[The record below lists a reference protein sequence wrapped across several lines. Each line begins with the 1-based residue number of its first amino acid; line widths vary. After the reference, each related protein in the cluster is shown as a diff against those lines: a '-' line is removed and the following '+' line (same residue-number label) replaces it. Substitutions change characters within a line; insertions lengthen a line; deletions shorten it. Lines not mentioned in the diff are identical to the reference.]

1 MRMYSLDAQQ
11 AALTFLV
18 QQTSY
23 IEPEVYKQRY
33 PDVQYP
39 QLIPVDTSANEWA
52 KSVTYFSMDQAG
64 RASWFSHLAK
74 DIPKADVSREKHE
87 TTIEMAAIGYGYSL
101 EELGQAMMI
110 PGLNL
115 SADRATA
122 ARRAYEEFVDDVALR
137 GSTEKNYQ
145 GLINN
150 TSVDVSSAAAV
161 GNGSSTTWDDKTGDQ
176 VAADINAAITGMF
189 TATLTIEI
197 ADTVL
202 LPIAAM
208 TSLATRRF
216 TTDGGTDTTIMAWLM
231 KNNVYTMQ
239 TGQALTIRGVRGLET
254 AAAGGNGRMIV
265 YRRDPSVLKLHLPMP
280 HRFLAGV
287 ADRPDDSM
295 TCPAS
300 SVWVVWKFV
309 GRRRCATSMAFSTR
323 HTNKLDA

>member
-1 MRMYSLDAQQ
+1 MRMYSMDAQQ
-11 AALTFLV
+11 AALSFLI

-23 IEPEVYKQRY
+23 IEPEVYKIRY
-33 PDVQYP
+33 PDVQYA

-64 RASWFSHLAK
+64 RAAWFNHQAK
-74 DIPKADVSREKHE
+74 DVPISDVTREKHE
-87 TTIEMAAIGYGYSL
+87 TTIEMAAIGYRYTL

-115 SADRATA
+115 AADRAVA
-122 ARRAYEEFVDDVALR
+122 AKRAYEEFVDDVALR

-145 GLINN
+145 GLLNN
-150 TSVDVSSAAAV
+150 TSVDISSAAAV
-161 GNGSSTTWDDKTGDQ
+161 GNGGSTTWDDKTGDQ
-176 VAADINAAITGMF
+176 VAADINAAITGMY
-189 TATLTIEI
+189 TASLTIEI

-208 TSLATRRF
+208 TSLATRRLD
-216 TTDGGTDTTIMAWLM
+216 TGGTDTTILSWLM

-239 TGQALTIRGVRGLET
+239 SGQPLTIRAVRGLET

-280 HRFLAGV
+280 HRFLPVWQTGPMIYDVPGIFRMGGLEIRRPKAVRYIDGV
-287 ADRPDDSM
+287 
-295 TCPAS
+295 
-300 SVWVVWKFV
+300 F
-309 GRRRCATSMAFSTR
+309 
-323 HTNKLDA
+323 DAPYE